1 MKIELL
7 ELVRVK
13 VFSALVAPS
22 APLTVIAPVVFNVK
36 LDELAVVVL
45 LTELKLIGVAAPVP
59 TIKVLLSLSVVAPKV
74 ICPVDVPPMV
84 VLSRTFTV
92 PKLIIPIPAAEIVPS
107 TLTCE
112 GAVAVTP
119 PINAVVL
126 DAALLIVTEPKLLKV
141 ELPAIL
147 LFVPL
152 STTL

>member
-1 MKIELL
+1 ML
-7 ELVRVK
+7 
-13 VFSALVAPS
+13 S
-22 APLTVIAPVVFNVK
+22 TV
-36 LDELAVVVL
+36 
-45 LTELKLIGVAAPVP
+45 LKLIAFAIPVP
-59 TIKVLLSLSVVAPKV
+59 IVKVLALVRVVAPKV

-84 VLSRTFTV
+84 VLSTTLTLPR
-92 PKLIIPIPAAEIVPS
+92 LIMPVPAAEMVPS

-126 DAALLIVTEPKLLKV
+126 VAALLIETVPALLKV

-147 LFVPL
+147 LLMPL